1 MQLRVADQDADRRV
15 SGGSNSSYPARKS
28 SIALRGMRYW
38 LPMRLAWNETLSDGD
53 EIEVLMMMRN
63 DVETVD
69 AGEIPKIADRRP
81 EWF

>member
-1 MQLRVADQDADRRV
+1 MQLRVAGQDAVRPV

-28 SIALRGMRYW
+28 SMALRALRYW
-38 LPMRLAWNETLSDGD
+38 VPMRLAWSETLSDGD
-53 EIEVLMMMRN
+53 ETEVLMMMRN